1 MVMRLQGAG
10 PNERLLGGSLRKIE
24 IILDKLKVNELK
36 KNLISFI
43 SPNQNRMP
51 FIFGSHPRA
60 YVEMMMCSDMK
71 HHSTEHIK

>member
-36 KNLISFI
+36 NIYIYLAFI
-43 SPNQNRMP
+43 SLNQNRMP
-51 FIFGSHPRA
+51 FIFG
-60 YVEMMMCSDMK
+60 
-71 HHSTEHIK
+71 